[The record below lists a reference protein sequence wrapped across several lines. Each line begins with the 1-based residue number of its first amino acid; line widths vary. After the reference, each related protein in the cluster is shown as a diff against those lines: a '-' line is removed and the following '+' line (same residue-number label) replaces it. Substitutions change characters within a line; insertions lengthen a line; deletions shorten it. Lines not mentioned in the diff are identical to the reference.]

1 MMWFYKLKRSVR
13 VIIAVVAWLP
23 VFIFCGIIGGDI
35 GENAENLQT
44 WQAIVFLLL
53 LAVGIVFTV
62 FAVLARKR
70 EKQAERDAQ
79 PAVAPERQKDTP
91 PAADVRQP
99 SVITMSDAAIR
110 APAKRTP
117 APLDKY
123 PTTVKITPFDRRVA
137 SIDVKVGDAVIIKYE
152 GDAVMRSSGGYPI
165 IDANCYIGNTKI
177 GLFPYGKYLRAI
189 YGAIEYPCAVS
200 AISKTDDKYDIDVNI
215 DLPFKKDSKLPMLTK
230 LNGVT
235 FGERQNALAASVSGD
250 KVLVKHCPTAE
261 YPNTVEVFNTAINTS
276 VGVIPSDNAEKLL
289 KKYKVGCAFNGVI
302 TSIYGGGVGKNYGVD
317 IMILSQI

>member
-79 PAVAPERQKDTP
+79 PAAAPERQKDTP

-110 APAKRTP
+110 APAEGGIKLPMFTK
-117 APLDKY
+117 AVGV
-123 PTTVKITPFDRRVA
+123 TFDNCQSA
-137 SIDVKVGDAVIIKYE
+137 IQKSNVGDAVLIKHKPTDEYENSTDIINARTGARIGRVNSDLAWSMLDAFDE
-152 GDAVMRSSGGYPI
+152 G
-165 IDANCYIGNTKI
+165 
-177 GLFPYGKYLRAI
+177 F
-189 YGAIEYPCAVS
+189 
-200 AISKTDDKYDIDVNI
+200 
-215 DLPFKKDSKLPMLTK
+215 
-230 LNGVT
+230 
-235 FGERQNALAASVSGD
+235 
-250 KVLVKHCPTAE
+250 VLD
-261 YPNTVEVFNTAINTS
+261 
-276 VGVIPSDNAEKLL
+276 GVIAD
-289 KKYKVGCAFNGVI
+289 I
-302 TSIYGGGVGKNYGVD
+302 TGGDGQNYGCNIKITGEHYD
-317 IMILSQI
+317 D